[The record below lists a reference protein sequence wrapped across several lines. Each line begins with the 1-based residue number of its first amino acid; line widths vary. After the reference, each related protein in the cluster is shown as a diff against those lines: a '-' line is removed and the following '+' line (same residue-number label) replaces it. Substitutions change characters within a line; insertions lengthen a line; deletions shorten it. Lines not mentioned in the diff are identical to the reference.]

1 MGVLIREKDDADP
14 SASDDGDLEDDI
26 INDKTQVG
34 TGRGRPPKRKIVFF
48 CERCGSPEP
57 KSGKRPN
64 QNSGKKARMENYQ
77 R

>member
-26 INDKTQVG
+26 INDKTQIC
-34 TGRGRPPKRKIVFF
+34 GRLCSLVRDAVP
-48 CERCGSPEP
+48 
-57 KSGKRPN
+57 PN
-64 QNSGKKARMENYQ
+64 QKSRKGPNQQIGKKARMENYQ